1 MMAAMATAVLIEL
14 FTSEGCSSCP
24 PADAL
29 LEKIQR
35 EQPLPG
41 MELIVLSEHVD
52 YWNDLG
58 WKDPFSDAAF
68 SARQAAYRGRSYTP
82 QAVIDGGVDVVGS
95 DRADVLKA
103 AKAAAAVPHGSIQ
116 LVRLSDSRVRISISG
131 LSGHPDAAVVVA
143 VVEDGLVSRVEK
155 GENAG
160 RTLRHT
166 AVVRAMN
173 EVGQVEKGAD
183 WRAEVQVPT
192 NVFWK
197 NPRVVAF
204 VQELR
209 SRRVLAAAAL
219 EEQRDRAAAE
229 RDQRRADD
237 QAHGAKNAHAP

>member
-1 MMAAMATAVLIEL
+1 MATALAAAVLIEL

-29 LEKIQR
+29 LERLQK
-35 EQPLPG
+35 EQPVAG
-41 MELIVLSEHVD
+41 AQLIVLSEHVD

-58 WKDPFSDAAF
+58 WKDPFSDASF
-68 SARQAAYRGRSYTP
+68 SARQAAYGGRSYTP
-82 QAVIDGGVDVVGS
+82 QAVIDGGTDVVGS
-95 DRADVLKA
+95 DRQDILRA
-103 AKAAAAVPHGSIQ
+103 AKAAAVVAHGNIQ

-131 LSGHPDAAVVVA
+131 LSGHPDAAVMVA
-143 VVEDGLVSRVEK
+143 VVEDALVSRVEK

-166 AVVRAMN
+166 AVVRALN

-183 WRAEVQVPT
+183 WNAQVQVPT
-192 NVFWK
+192 NVSWK

-209 SRRVLAAAAL
+209 SRRVVAAAAL
-219 EEQRDRAAAE
+219 EEQRERAAAE
-229 RDQRRADD
+229 R
-237 QAHGAKNAHAP
+237 N